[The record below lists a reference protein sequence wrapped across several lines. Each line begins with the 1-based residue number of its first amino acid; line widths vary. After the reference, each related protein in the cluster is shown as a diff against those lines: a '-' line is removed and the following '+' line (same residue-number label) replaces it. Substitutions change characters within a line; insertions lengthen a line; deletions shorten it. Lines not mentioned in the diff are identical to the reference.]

1 MTDGWRRVL
10 VTGAAGGLGRVMC
23 RVLQQAGYDVKGLVR
38 PEDPIGS
45 VPLARERIITG
56 YVQDAAII
64 AVAMKDVDTV
74 VHCAAL
80 LPNVLHINEQAFES
94 VNVEG
99 PVTVMRQAIAQ
110 GLNRVIFFSTISVV
124 DHVRRKITAAELFD
138 FIPDPH
144 DAYLRSKIEAEKRLI
159 TLSSLFEGHLV
170 VIRPAF
176 IYGPGNYA
184 VWREPLE
191 LTLKGK
197 MRLLDGGRALLPLIY
212 AEDIGHYVVAL
223 LTRPSPGVR
232 YDLHILS
239 NPRRTTMREI
249 FDFIANY
256 LGVPRPGSVPSLP
269 LRVVANMLQ
278 PLPPWMRVGRLKLL
292 TPARVMQYSQGYDLS
307 EDLHQPLLAQIHMTD
322 YPEGL
327 ASMLNDFTRLRAE
340 GAF

>member
-1 MTDGWRRVL
+1 MTDRQRVL

-23 RVLQQAGYDVKGLVR
+23 RVLQQDGFHVKGLAR

-45 VPLARERIITG
+45 IPLPREEIVTG
-56 YVQDAAII
+56 YVQDAATI
-64 AVAMKDVDTV
+64 ASAMKNVDIV

-80 LPNVLHINEQAFES
+80 LPNALHLNEQEFQD

-99 PVTVMRQAIAQ
+99 PLTIMRQAIAQ
-110 GLNRVIFFSTISVV
+110 GLSRVIFFSTISVV
-124 DHVRRKITAAELFD
+124 DHIRGKITPTKLYD

-144 DAYLRSKIEAEKRLI
+144 DAYLRSKINAERRLMD
-159 TLSSLFEGHLV
+159 LSSSFRGHLA

-212 AEDIGHYVVAL
+212 AEDIGRYVVAL
-223 LTRPSPGVR
+223 LGQPVPNER

-239 NPRRTTMREI
+239 NPQRTTMGDV
-249 FDFIANY
+249 FGVIASH
-256 LGVPRPGSVPSLP
+256 LGVAHPGSIPSLP
-269 LRVVANMLQ
+269 MRAVANMLQ
-278 PLPPWMRVGRLKLL
+278 PLPLWIRLGRLKLL
-292 TPARVMQYSQGYDLS
+292 TPARVQQYSQGYDLS
-307 EDLHQPLLAQIHMTD
+307 GVLTRPLLMQMQMTD
-322 YPEGL
+322 YREGL
-327 ASMLNDFTRLRAE
+327 ARMLDDFTRGKVEA
-340 GAF
+340 AS